1 MEEHEGRGV
10 HEAGKQQ
17 GLDPEMTKEDERA
30 VVARGDAVK
39 KAVLLVAEFS
49 EQGVK
54 VRESLVPFRDE
65 IHRIAV
71 RDYGLGAIFEGI
83 GVFPVS
89 GDILGQEIPSPLL
102 RGMRGDRVEFA
113 KPGEDL
119 DGQLVTAE
127 GKTDLHRALGPS

>member
-1 MEEHEGRGV
+1 M
-10 HEAGKQQ
+10 
-17 GLDPEMTKEDERA
+17 
-30 VVARGDAVK
+30 
-39 KAVLLVAEFS
+39 VAEFS

-54 VRESLVPFRDE
+54 ARESLVPFHDE

-71 RDYGLGAIFEGI
+71 RDYGLGVIFEGI